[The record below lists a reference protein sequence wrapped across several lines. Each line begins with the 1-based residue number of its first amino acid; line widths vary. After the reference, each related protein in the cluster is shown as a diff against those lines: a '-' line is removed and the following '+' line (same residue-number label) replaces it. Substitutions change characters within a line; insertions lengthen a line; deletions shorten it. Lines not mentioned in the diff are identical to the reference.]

1 MWTTDIQESD
11 EMLIFNRVK
20 DFIIAKINIKTWRR
34 VIHSWERLQNAKQYQ
49 FEHTQFKKK
58 KKREK
63 TKVHKF
69 TFIKKKKL
77 FGSSLDN

>member
-49 FEHTQFKKK
+49 FEHTQLKKK
-58 KKREK
+58 KKR
-63 TKVHKF
+63 
-69 TFIKKKKL
+69 KL
-77 FGSSLDN
+77 RCVNSLL

>member
-58 KKREK
+58 KKEK
-63 TKVHKF
+63 TKVRKF